1 MNKNQQKR
9 QALKA
14 KVSQALNEEVRGLPI
29 QMQDILMDDLVTA
42 FESRFA
48 VFKKVKPDVEC
59 TVMVGL
65 EVPQ

>member
-1 MNKNQQKR
+1 MDKSQQKR
-9 QALKA
+9 KALKA
-14 KVSQALNEEVRGLPI
+14 KVSQALNEEVKDLPI
-29 QMQDILMDDLVTA
+29 QMRDILMDDLITA

-48 VFKKVKPDVEC
+48 VFSKAKPNVEC

>member
-1 MNKNQQKR
+1 MTKSQQKR

-14 KVSQALNEEVRGLPI
+14 KVSQALNEEVKDLPI
-29 QMQDILMDDLVTA
+29 QMRDILMDDLITA

-48 VFKKVKPDVEC
+48 VFNKVKPNVEC